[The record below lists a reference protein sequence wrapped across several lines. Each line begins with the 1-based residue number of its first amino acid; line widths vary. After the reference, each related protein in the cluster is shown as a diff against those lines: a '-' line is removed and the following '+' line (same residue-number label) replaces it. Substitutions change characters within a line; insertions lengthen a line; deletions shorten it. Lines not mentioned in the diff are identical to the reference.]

1 MHLTQEHG
9 KEETML
15 IFLDTAN
22 VDEIREMAE
31 LGVIDGVTT
40 NPSLMAQMGRTD
52 YKNVTQEVCYLVQGP
67 VSAEVISTE
76 AEGMVQETLKIAQ
89 WSPHVAVK
97 IPFTEEGL
105 KALKA
110 LRGRRAEPETICQ
123 GCPWLGK
130 CDTPL
135 EKARRIVVEQPIQFN
150 VTLVF
155 SANQALLAAKAG
167 AAFVSPFVGR
177 LDDAGNDGMRVI
189 EEMREIFDNFGFKTK
204 ILTASIRHPMHV
216 VEAAVIGS
224 DVATVPYA
232 VLKKALRHPLTDAGL
247 KAFVDDW
254 RKVESQSQS

>member
-1 MHLTQEHG
+1 
-9 KEETML
+9 ML

-22 VDEIREMAE
+22 VEEIREMAE

-40 NPSLMAQMGRTD
+40 NPSLMAKMGRTD
-52 YKNVTQEVCYLVQGP
+52 YKNVTQEVCFLVQGS

-76 AEGMVQETLKIAQ
+76 AEGMVAETLKIIQ

-110 LRGRRAEPETICQ
+110 LNGHHPDPETICT

-135 EKARRIVVEQPIQFN
+135 ERARQIVSERPIQFN

-167 AAFVSPFVGR
+167 AAYVSPFIGR
-177 LDDAGNDGMRVI
+177 LDDAGNGGMPLI
-189 EEMREIFDNFGFKTK
+189 EEIRTVFDNFSFGTK
-204 ILTASIRHPMHV
+204 ILTASVRHPMHM
-216 VEAAVIGS
+216 VEAAMIGS
-224 DVATVPYA
+224 DVVTVPYA
-232 VLKKALRHPLTDAGL
+232 ILKKAIRHPLTDAGL
-247 KAFVDDW
+247 KAFVEDW
-254 RKVESQSQS
+254 KKVEAQQA